1 MSNYIE
7 SKFRVDYQDFDM
19 VPTQHIQNLN
29 LVNSRIHQIEH
40 IHKLEKEIAELE
52 LSLAAETK
60 MVADDVLRQNVF
72 PRFNGY
78 SDFLGHEF
86 VSQETID
93 NYPSFGNLATA
104 VESSCG
110 DFRDENKL
118 HTMFEFMLENFIWIF
133 FEGCGAWMVDNIKH
147 VVVDYDH
154 RSYMHGSDA
163 YPSDF
168 TYYFNATNTK
178 NGKTYRVAFTFY
190 DLKNAIDLQYMKN
203 NYSDILSVGQRNLK
217 PFESIRTVGCGQIL
231 CTISQVDKSKYEG
244 DPVESDKVYLRS
256 FDPLEISAFIKHVV
270 YEGKGEIND

>member
-7 SKFRVDYQDFDM
+7 SKFRVDYRDFDM
-19 VPTQHIQNLN
+19 VPTQHVQNLN

-93 NYPSFGNLATA
+93 NHPSFGNLATA

-154 RSYMHGSDA
+154 RSYTHGSDA
-163 YPSDF
+163 YPSD
-168 TYYFNATNTK
+168 
-178 NGKTYRVAFTFY
+178 
-190 DLKNAIDLQYMKN
+190 
-203 NYSDILSVGQRNLK
+203 DILSVGQRNLK

-231 CTISQVDKSKYEG
+231 CTISQINKSKYEG
-244 DPVESDKVYLRS
+244 DPVESDKIYLRS

-270 YEGKGEIND
+270 YDGKGEIND